1 VAKKEQRKRDPA
13 CEDPTLELRFRKLD
27 KRQALRRLRRRE
39 RALSNACAYINAT
52 NAPSG
57 MAELMDGLPQ
67 SSAIV
72 RELERL
78 RAKMVDHIASLVAG

>member
-1 VAKKEQRKRDPA
+1 M
-13 CEDPTLELRFRKLD
+13 
-27 KRQALRRLRRRE
+27 
-39 RALSNACAYINAT
+39 SNACAYINAT

-78 RAKMVDHIASLVAG
+78 RAKMVYHIASLVAG